1 MIIKNEEEYF
11 LIKREVIIALGVTFM
26 IYISNLFGEKAYS
39 GKLYIHLDGF
49 WKGILGFFLYR
60 GNRFSLEN
68 VLDQSGNL
76 LALIIFFILNIILNS
91 KLALGAFYILQF
103 LNLLIVAIVVVFID
117 K

>member
-1 MIIKNEEEYF
+1 
-11 LIKREVIIALGVTFM
+11 M

-76 LALIIFFILNIILNS
+76 LALIIFFILNIILKDDSSIKYEYKYNDAVIRME
-91 KLALGAFYILQF
+91 K
-103 LNLLIVAIVVVFID
+103 